1 MFMNNTGSC
10 GRQNISNVR
19 VSGNGNVTVH
29 VNEPAVT
36 GGGRIL
42 TAGSQGMEATNAM
55 GSAMGHAASTA
66 GAGAGAPDVVPKPV
80 MKANGLAVVPSGL
93 FPLYCRH
100 ITDDHLK
107 GHFQYYPVF
116 DPEGNDVF
124 MSPETLAVFTERV
137 KVVHGMITAEA
148 KKLVKQKIIENFQAE
163 GLGIG
168 RQGIFCFN
176 HVGLIIK
183 SEAMKTEFEKNP
195 MTPFALIMKLVH
207 RTGTPTETEKWLHP
221 AIQKWCRESI
231 PGAPEKPSFEIE
243 AKKHEYLHSVIQIAS
258 KGAGSVY
265 EQIQR
270 WQSEAFGMSL
280 RVKATHEKTCQTR
293 SLHQVSITFD
303 RNVNPNGIKTYLL
316 IDKGRHP
323 RIKDNP
329 VQNDLVLATGNDHSY
344 HAFMMA
350 LAAHRSQMTKE
361 AAHQCLN
368 KALDE
373 AYEVADSNLV
383 LPTLPKV
390 FEFSFGNCN
399 MGDGGGN
406 QAYGVQNSIQ
416 QQNQFGGYNMGNGGG
431 NQAHGVLKSVQQQN
445 QFGGYKMGNG
455 GGNQAH
461 GVPKSVQ
468 QPSGDRRGDGD
479 SLLDLAEFGDE
490 IGNRGDGIRSVS
502 SSLSPSISCLSSP
515 SPRSTSPPVHL
526 GTVFVPL
533 SNNSPSQTTGN
544 GNPEPKGRESG
555 TTRTRKVSMSPS
567 KTANGEPEAYE
578 MQLNFFKGM
587 SSTSGKCESHE
598 TGESKSSAPGKG
610 ESPVDKSSAD
620 KSSARVSEENK
631 DVEEQYL
638 VEKVLEVKKKNG
650 RYEFLVKWVGY
661 PEPTW
666 EPRKHLVGEELC
678 ELQHRVLLDH

>member
-1 MFMNNTGSC
+1 
-10 GRQNISNVR
+10 
-19 VSGNGNVTVH
+19 
-29 VNEPAVT
+29 
-36 GGGRIL
+36 
-42 TAGSQGMEATNAM
+42 MEATNAM
-55 GSAMGHAASTA
+55 GSAMGHAASTAGA

-93 FPLYCRH
+93 FPPYCTH

-107 GHFQYYPVF
+107 GYFQYYHVF

-124 MSPETLAVFTERV
+124 VNQESLAVFTKRV
-137 KVVHGMITAEA
+137 KAVHGMITAEA

-265 EQIQR
+265 EQIQK

-329 VQNDLVLATGNDHSY
+329 VQDDLVLATGNDHSY

-383 LPTLPKV
+383 RPALPKV
-390 FEFSFGNCN
+390 FEFSFGNCH

-406 QAYGVQNSIQ
+406 QSYGVQNSIQ
-416 QQNQFGGYNMGNGGG
+416 QQNQFGGYNIMGNGRG

-461 GVPKSVQ
+461 GVLKSVQ

-490 IGNRGDGIRSVS
+490 T
-502 SSLSPSISCLSSP
+502 ISCLSSP
-515 SPRSTSPPVHL
+515 SPRSTPPVHL
-526 GTVFVPL
+526 GTVYVPL
-533 SNNSPSQTTGN
+533 SNNSPSQATGN

-555 TTRTRKVSMSPS
+555 TTRIREGIPKVSMSPS
-567 KTANGEPEAYE
+567 KTANGEPEADE
-578 MQLNFFKGM
+578 TQLNFFKGK

-620 KSSARVSEENK
+620 KSSADKSSARVSEENK

-638 VEKVLEVKKKNG
+638 VEKVLEVRKEKS

-661 PEPTW
+661 PKPTW
-666 EPRKHLVGEELC
+666 EPKKHLIGDELC